1 MFLKRLQIPW
11 CPHLWKSKPCAD
23 EGYCAR
29 GKKSRGGKL
38 SHNFGVSIMRRLLLF
53 LLLLGLQSEVL
64 ADGRVAI
71 TGVPVVGGHRTL
83 YTAPPSEES
92 QYDDY
97 GRPFRVPYSQ
107 TGYAQHHPNH
117 LTLGQGSIEGSPWYF
132 DSAGYNSYHYG
143 EHYQPT
149 GGLTGNYSINT
160 NSCGN
165 SCSSSYNGG
174 KLRELWIPIDRKT
187 VPKMSVVTSPQPR
200 YSGWYVNTPG
210 FAGWLPGPGYI
221 GPYGGYYDYLSRQPV
236 WGQYQGH
243 LYDKRLYR
251 EPPGGWETPQE
262 GAIPPTMSA
271 GPLPVPAPYP
281 AVIDPV
287 PESEV
292 RHITVKHWNDDGT
305 TFHTNKGSTWKL
317 ITGNPVP
324 LSERNTKPDTEKQI
338 DGYPV
343 VVKHLD
349 GSKQTVF
356 HFVEWTGEEW
366 KHTGQAW
373 EKG

>member
-1 MFLKRLQIPW
+1 MHAERRVVGESF
-11 CPHLWKSKPCAD
+11 
-23 EGYCAR
+23 
-29 GKKSRGGKL
+29 
-38 SHNFGVSIMRRLLLF
+38 HNFGVTIMKKLILF
-53 LLLLGLQSEVL
+53 LVLLGLASQVQ

-83 YTAPPSEES
+83 FTAPPSEES

-97 GRPFRVPYSQ
+97 GRPLSVPYAG
-107 TGYAQHHPNH
+107 THYARNLPSN
-117 LTLGQGSIEGSPWYF
+117 LTLGQGRIEGRPWYF
-132 DSAGYNSYHYG
+132 NSAGYNSYHYG

-149 GGLTGNYSINT
+149 GGLVPHESGYGYASPANYSG
-160 NSCGN
+160 GN
-165 SCSSSYNGG
+165 
-174 KLRELWIPIDRKT
+174 LRELWVPIDRKT
-187 VPKMSVVTSPQPR
+187 APKMSVVTSPYPK
-200 YSGWYVNTPG
+200 YSGWYMNTPN

-221 GPYGGYYDYLSRQPV
+221 GPYAGYYDYLASQPV

-251 EPPGGWETPQE
+251 EPAGGWETPQE

-271 GPLPVPAPYP
+271 GHLPVPAPYP

-292 RHITVKHWNDDGT
+292 RHVVVKDWNDNGT
-305 TFHTNKGSTWKL
+305 LFRTNKGSTWKL
-317 ITGNPVP
+317 IAGDPVP

-349 GSKQTVF
+349 GTKQMVF
-356 HFVEWTGEEW
+356 HFVQWNGEEW